1 MPKTRHKQSP
11 RCPSAT
17 RGCGCTTTTI
27 TAAHQQP
34 SLLAAPRSRSE
45 RGSPG
50 QLGRDSRGRTAV
62 AWTQPSLPLG
72 ETPSTSGA
80 TPHDGHN
87 DMLADSHLQVP
98 ADALMA
104 IIRQEIQQA
113 VSKTSS
119 TQPTTSTQTPSTVTA
134 PSTSSYQHSN
144 SLHTPSTSS
153 LCGDTLYIC
162 NKKYSLLLLWFLS
175 HYAPHGHCYPSILHR
190 YICMDMCFFCPPT
203 IPPSPLR
210 HALVTKMSSIEPSA
224 LCTA

>member
-17 RGCGCTTTTI
+17 RDCGCTTTTI

-34 SLLAAPRSRSE
+34 TLLAAPHGRSE

-50 QLGRDSRGRTAV
+50 QLGRGSCGQTAV

-80 TPHDGHN
+80 TPDDGHN

-98 ADALMA
+98 ANALMA

-119 TQPTTSTQTPSTVTA
+119 TQPTTLTQTHSTVTA

-153 LCGDTLYIC
+153 PRSCLCGDTLYIC
-162 NKKYSLLLLWFLS
+162 NKKYSLLWWWFLS
-175 HYAPHGHCYPSILHR
+175 HCAPHGNCYPSVLHW
-190 YICMDMCFFCPPT
+190 YICMDMCFCFFFITGNRYAFLT
-203 IPPSPLR
+203 IINKLF
-210 HALVTKMSSIEPSA
+210 
-224 LCTA
+224 